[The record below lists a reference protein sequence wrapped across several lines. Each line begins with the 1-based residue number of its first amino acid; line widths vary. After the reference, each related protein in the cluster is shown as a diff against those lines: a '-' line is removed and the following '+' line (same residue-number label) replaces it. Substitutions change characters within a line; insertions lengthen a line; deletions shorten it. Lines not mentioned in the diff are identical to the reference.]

1 MRENLLLHADSES
14 DPDLRWATG
23 FVVPDPVF
31 WFRTRGRSHLVVN
44 ALELGRARR
53 QARVDRVVDSGAVRR
68 RLVRRGV
75 ESPSTLDVLVAI
87 LRERRVRSVTV
98 P

>member
-1 MRENLLLHADSES
+1 MPETLLLHADS
-14 DPDLRWATG
+14 DDADFRYAAA

-31 WFRTRGRSHLVVN
+31 WFRKGPKSHLVVN

-53 QARVDRVVDSGAVRR
+53 QARVDVVIDQ
-68 RLVRRGV
+68 
-75 ESPSTLDVLVAI
+75 
-87 LRERRVRSVTV
+87 VT